1 MKGSVII
8 FSRISDKDTKCKHK
22 MSTKKAHE
30 KVWKKREVIY
40 IKKAVLK
47 QFKTH
52 SFIVYQWI
60 IDIGKSFCKTISKIR
75 EKIS

>member
-22 MSTKKAHE
+22 MSTKKHMKKFE
-30 KVWKKREVIY
+30 KKREVIY

-47 QFKTH
+47 QFKTLVLKYTNELLILVSH
-52 SFIVYQWI
+52 FV
-60 IDIGKSFCKTISKIR
+60 KP
-75 EKIS
+75 